1 MNLFSFKVLQL
12 ISQAPRQK
20 VFLLIPISYT
30 IFIQAITGIPKPST
44 LKEFQANQML
54 IRFSE
59 ELFDYP
65 FWLQD
70 LSHAPLF
77 FCFAWAWLWVY
88 PFKKE
93 TSSWINLSS
102 LISISYA
109 IINELSQAFIPQR
122 FPAIGDLLM
131 NLLGVTLAILVHEQ
145 IRKSTSSFT

>member
-1 MNLFSFKVLQL
+1 M
-12 ISQAPRQK
+12 
-20 VFLLIPISYT
+20 YT

-44 LKEFQANQML
+44 LEEFQANQML

-122 FPAIGDLLM
+122 FPSIGDLLM

>member
-1 MNLFSFKVLQL
+1 MNFFSLKALQL

-30 IFIQAITGIPKPST
+30 IFIQTITGIPKPST

-77 FCFAWAWLWVY
+77 FCFAWTWLWVY

-122 FPAIGDLLM
+122 FPSIGDLLM
-131 NLLGVTLAILVHEQ
+131 NLLGVILAIVVHEQ

>member
-1 MNLFSFKVLQL
+1 MNLFNLKVLQL

-30 IFIQAITGIPKPST
+30 IFIQVITGIPKPST

-109 IINELSQAFIPQR
+109 IMSELSQAFIPQR
-122 FPAIGDLLM
+122 FPSIGDLLM
-131 NLLGVTLAILVHEQ
+131 NLIGVILAILVHEQ